1 VILDEERRVPRQVVH
16 QPALQGGRK
25 RAGRH
30 QAVPRKDAAR
40 LGADHEDGPARDV
53 EEYRVGGLGPDARN
67 RQQRRPE
74 RREGLAQEAPEVAV
88 VATGDLA
95 EPGGEP
101 AGGSGSL
108 AALGPEAVKE
118 RGMKAEESAAQRA
131 SRRGPRLGGGPAM
144 LQTLL
149 SRHLMVL
156 VMLILAGIGWLLES
170 RLDLFEWFLR
180 LSRPY
185 EDLELDGLVPCVLLV
200 LAGAFFD
207 TYRAHEAAVRERERL
222 RIMMEMATTVAHE
235 VNDPLTTIIAHL
247 EVAVEEMD
255 PDDPQRDR
263 LASLREAAWR
273 MASRI
278 RQLTEIREYR
288 PREVGVGPRV
298 LDLPH

>member
-1 VILDEERRVPRQVVH
+1 LWR
-16 QPALQGGRK
+16 
-25 RAGRH
+25 
-30 QAVPRKDAAR
+30 QAVPREHAPR
-40 LGADHEDGPARDV
+40 LGADHEDRPAGDAQ
-53 EEYRVGGLGPDARN
+53 ENRVGGLGPDARN
-67 RQQRRPE
+67 RQELRPE
-74 RREGLAQEAPEVAV
+74 RREGLAQGAPEVAA
-88 VATGDLA
+88 VATGDGA
-95 EPGGEP
+95 KPGGEP
-101 AGGSGSL
+101 GGGRDPPPGV
-108 AALGPEAVKE
+108 GPEAMKE
-118 RGMKAEESAAQRA
+118 RGIEAEESAAQRA
-131 SRRGPRLGGGPAM
+131 SRRRLRSAGGPAM

-156 VMLILAGIGWLLES
+156 VMLILAGVGWLLES
-170 RLDLFEWFLR
+170 RLDLFEWFFR

-185 EDLELDGLVPCVLLV
+185 EDLELDGLVPGVLLV

-222 RIMMEMATTVAHE
+222 RVMMEMATTVAHE

-298 LDLPH
+298 IDLPH

>member
-1 VILDEERRVPRQVVH
+1 
-16 QPALQGGRK
+16 
-25 RAGRH
+25 
-30 QAVPRKDAAR
+30 
-40 LGADHEDGPARDV
+40 
-53 EEYRVGGLGPDARN
+53 
-67 RQQRRPE
+67 
-74 RREGLAQEAPEVAV
+74 
-88 VATGDLA
+88 
-95 EPGGEP
+95 
-101 AGGSGSL
+101 
-108 AALGPEAVKE
+108 
-118 RGMKAEESAAQRA
+118 
-131 SRRGPRLGGGPAM
+131 M

-170 RLDLFEWFLR
+170 RLDLFEWFFR

-185 EDLELDGLVPCVLLV
+185 EDLELDGLVPCVVLV

-298 LDLPH
+298 IDLPH

>member
-1 VILDEERRVPRQVVH
+1 VPRE
-16 QPALQGGRK
+16 
-25 RAGRH
+25 
-30 QAVPRKDAAR
+30 DAAR
-40 LGADHEDGPARDV
+40 LGAHHEDGPARDV
-53 EEYRVGGLGPDARN
+53 EEHRGGGLRSDARD
-67 RQQRRPE
+67 RQQLRPE

-95 EPGGEP
+95 EQGSEP
-101 AGGSGSL
+101 ASGSGPL
-108 AALGPEAVKE
+108 RRPEAVKE
-118 RGMKAEESAAQRA
+118 RGMKAEESAAQGA
-131 SRRGPRLGGGPAM
+131 SGRRPRLGGGPAM

-170 RLDLFEWFLR
+170 RLDLFEWFFR

-185 EDLELDGLVPCVLLV
+185 EDLELDGLVPGVLLV